1 MDDGDDEVMFGFCLP
16 GRYSL
21 VFINKEHQLD
31 SGVDLFFKRFF
42 GNLFLMCGSD
52 REEYAQNFNLLLGRL
67 GKPATYHFSEY
78 FRISYLWL
86 LRVLTLCFII
96 FSS

>member
-1 MDDGDDEVMFGFCLP
+1 MFGFCLP

-21 VFINKEHQLD
+21 VFINEEHQLD

-67 GKPATYHFSEY
+67 GHISFQ
-78 FRISYLWL
+78 RVISYFLPL
-86 LRVLTLCFII
+86 AVKSFNFMFHNILKLKNT
-96 FSS
+96 

>member
-1 MDDGDDEVMFGFCLP
+1 MFGFCLP

-21 VFINKEHQLD
+21 VFINEEHQLD
-31 SGVDLFFKRFF
+31 SGVDLFSKRFF

-67 GKPATYHFSEY
+67 GKPATYHFSE
-78 FRISYLWL
+78 
-86 LRVLTLCFII
+86 
-96 FSS
+96 

>member
-1 MDDGDDEVMFGFCLP
+1 MFGFCLP

-21 VFINKEHQLD
+21 VFINEEHQLD

-52 REEYAQNFNLLLGRL
+52 REEYA
-67 GKPATYHFSEY
+67 
-78 FRISYLWL
+78 
-86 LRVLTLCFII
+86 
-96 FSS
+96 